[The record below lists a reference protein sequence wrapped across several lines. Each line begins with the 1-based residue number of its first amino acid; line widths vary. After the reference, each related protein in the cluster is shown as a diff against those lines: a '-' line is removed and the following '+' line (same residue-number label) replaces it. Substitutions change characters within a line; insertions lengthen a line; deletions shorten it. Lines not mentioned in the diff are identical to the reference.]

1 MIDYIDCAEIARHIN
16 EETRQKAKK
25 YTSTLWVK
33 FAEKIDDSDKLYLKG
48 VEKDAEMLGISIS
61 EERGDGILYLGKSW
75 SNKKYLPLDID
86 GASENAE
93 RIMSVVDAT
102 MLVITNEIN
111 VSGKSAL
118 VVGRG
123 RVGKQIAIELLKLDA
138 TVSVVHTKTESTTFE
153 VLADN
158 ADIIVNTG
166 AKDIMFNASNCAVA
180 VDLSGA
186 DNRWYD
192 YYTSMRLTPRIN
204 GVGLITRAILLK
216 RLVDRCV

>member
-1 MIDYIDCAEIARHIN
+1 MIDYIDCAEIAKHIN
-16 EETRQKAKK
+16 EETRQKAKR
-25 YTSTLWVK
+25 YNPTLWVK
-33 FAEKIDDSDKLYLKG
+33 FAEEIDNSDKLYLKG
-48 VEKDAEMLGISIS
+48 IEKDAEMLGISVS

-86 GASENAE
+86 GVSANAE
-93 RIMSVVDAT
+93 RMMSVVEAT
-102 MLVITNEIN
+102 VLVIKSEID
-111 VSGKSAL
+111 VAGKFAL
-118 VVGRG
+118 VAGRG
-123 RVGKQIAIELLKLDA
+123 RVGKQIARELLNLDA
-138 TVSVVHTKTESTTFE
+138 TVAVCHTKTESTTFE

-186 DNRWYD
+186 DNKWYD
-192 YYTSMRLTPRIN
+192 YYTHMRLTPRIN
-204 GVGLITRAILLK
+204 GVGLIARAILLK

>member
-1 MIDYIDCAEIARHIN
+1 MIDYIDCAEIAKHIN
-16 EETRQKAKK
+16 EETRRKAQKCNP
-25 YTSTLWVK
+25 TLQVM
-33 FAEKIDDSDKLYLKG
+33 FSEDVNESDRLYLKG
-48 VEKDAEMLGISIS
+48 IEKDAERLGISVS
-61 EERGDGILYLGKSW
+61 EEHGDGILYLGQSW
-75 SNKKYLPLDID
+75 RKWGKLVMDID
-86 GASENAE
+86 GVSKNAE
-93 RIMSVVDAT
+93 SVMSVVEAT

-111 VSGKSAL
+111 VSGKAAL

-123 RVGKQIAIELLKLDA
+123 RVGKQIARELLHLDA

-153 VLADN
+153 VLSDN

-186 DNRWYD
+186 DNKWYD
-192 YYTSMRLTPRIN
+192 YYTHMRLTPRIN
-204 GVGLITRAILLK
+204 GIGLITRAILLK

>member
-1 MIDYIDCAEIARHIN
+1 MIDYIDCAEIAKHIN
-16 EETRQKAKK
+16 EKTRQKAQKCNP
-25 YTSTLWVK
+25 TLWVK
-33 FAEKIDDSDKLYLKG
+33 FSEEIDDSDKLYLKG
-48 VEKDAEMLGISIS
+48 VEKDAERLGISVS
-61 EERGDGILYLGKSW
+61 EERGDGILYLGQSW

-86 GASENAE
+86 GASANAE
-93 RIMSVVDAT
+93 RIMSVVEAT
-102 MLVITNEIN
+102 MLVIKNEIDIA
-111 VSGKSAL
+111 GKFSL

-123 RVGKQIAIELLKLDA
+123 RVGKQIARELLKFDA
-138 TVSVVHTKTESTTFE
+138 TVAVCHTKTESTTFE

-166 AKDIMFNASNCAVA
+166 AKDMMFNASNCSVA

-186 DNRWYD
+186 DNKWYD

-216 RLVDRCV
+216 RLVDRCF

>member
-1 MIDYIDCAEIARHIN
+1 MIDYIDCAEIAKHIN
-16 EETRQKAKK
+16 EDTRQKAKK
-25 YTSTLWVK
+25 HNPILWVK
-33 FAEKIDDSDKLYLKG
+33 CAEKIDDSDKLYLKG
-48 VEKDAEMLGISIS
+48 VEKDAERLGISVS
-61 EERGDGILYLGKSW
+61 EERGDGILYLGQSW

-86 GASENAE
+86 GVSANAE
-93 RIMSVVDAT
+93 RIMSVVEAT
-102 MLVITNEIN
+102 ILVITNEIN

-123 RVGKQIAIELLKLDA
+123 RVGKQIARGLLSLDA

-158 ADIIVNTG
+158 ADIIANTG
-166 AKDIMFNASNCAVA
+166 AKDIMFNASNCTVA

-192 YYTSMRLTPRIN
+192 YYTHMRLTPKIN

>member
-1 MIDYIDCAEIARHIN
+1 MIDYIDCAEIAKHIN
-16 EETRQKAKK
+16 EETRRKVEKHNP
-25 YTSTLWVK
+25 TLWVK
-33 FAEKIDDSDKLYLKG
+33 VAEEIDDSDKLYLKG
-48 VEKDAEMLGISIS
+48 IEKDAKSLGISVS
-61 EERGDGILYLGKSW
+61 EERGDGILYLGQSW
-75 SNKKYLPLDID
+75 SNKKYLSLDID
-86 GASENAE
+86 GSSENAE
-93 RIMSVVDAT
+93 RIMSVVEAT
-102 MLVITNEIN
+102 MLVITNEVN

-123 RVGKQIAIELLKLDA
+123 RVGRQIAREILKLDA

-166 AKDIMFNASNCAVA
+166 AKDVMFNASNCAVA

-186 DNRWYD
+186 DNKWYD
-192 YYTSMRLTPRIN
+192 YYTHMRLTPKIN

>member
-1 MIDYIDCAEIARHIN
+1 MIDYIDCAEIAKHIN
-16 EETRQKAKK
+16 EKTRQKAQK
-25 YTSTLWVK
+25 YNPTLWVK
-33 FAEKIDDSDKLYLKG
+33 FAEEIDDSDKLYLKG
-48 VEKDAEMLGISIS
+48 IQKDAERLGISIS
-61 EERGDGILYLGKSW
+61 EERGDGILYLGQSW

-86 GASENAE
+86 GVSANAE
-93 RIMSVVDAT
+93 RIMSVVEAT
-102 MLVITNEIN
+102 MLVIKNEIN

-123 RVGKQIAIELLKLDA
+123 RVGRQIARELLSLDA

-166 AKDIMFNASNCAVA
+166 AKDIMFNASNCSVA

-186 DNRWYD
+186 DNKWYD
-192 YYTSMRLTPRIN
+192 YYTHMRLTPRIN

>member
-1 MIDYIDCAEIARHIN
+1 MIDYIDCVEIAKHIN
-16 EETRQKAKK
+16 GETRQKAQK
-25 YTSTLWVK
+25 YNPTLWVK
-33 FAEKIDDSDKLYLKG
+33 FAEAIDDSDKLYLKG
-48 VEKDAEMLGISIS
+48 IEKDAKSLGISVS

-86 GASENAE
+86 GVSANAE
-93 RIMSVVDAT
+93 RIMSVVEAT
-102 MLVITNEIN
+102 MLVIKNEIN
-111 VSGKSAL
+111 ASRKSAL

-123 RVGKQIAIELLKLDA
+123 RVGTQIARELLSLDA
-138 TVSVVHTKTESTTFE
+138 TVAVCHTKTESTTFE

-186 DNRWYD
+186 DNKWYD
-192 YYTSMRLTPRIN
+192 YYTHMRLTSRIN